1 MNLVNWVNLSNIV
14 NPLIWD
20 RFGESGAIG
29 HFGESGAI
37 GHFGES
43 GDYGESC

>member
-1 MNLVNWVNLSNIV
+1 MNLVNLVNWVNLVNIL

-20 RFGESGAIG
+20 KFCESGAT
-29 HFGESGAI
+29 

-43 GDYGESC
+43 GDSC